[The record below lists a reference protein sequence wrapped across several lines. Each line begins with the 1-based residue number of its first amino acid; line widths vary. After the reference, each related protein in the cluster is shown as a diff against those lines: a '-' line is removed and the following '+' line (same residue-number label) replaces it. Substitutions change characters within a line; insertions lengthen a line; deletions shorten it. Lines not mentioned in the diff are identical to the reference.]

1 MEFGL
6 LGPIT
11 VLTGSGEVPL
21 GSAKRRTVLASL
33 LLRPNT
39 AVSVGQLTETLWGD
53 EPPEHARTVIQGH
66 VSRLR
71 AVLTASGADAYGIEL
86 ATLSSAY
93 ALRLPE
99 ELIDAHRF
107 AELVTLARRQHSAQ
121 DAVLLLREALDLW
134 RGPALTGVVT
144 TPSLGAAAHAL
155 EQQRLTAV
163 EALGESLCALGE
175 FDRAAQALR
184 AEAVAHPMREALIA
198 ALMGALFRSGRQSEA
213 IDWFHRTRRLLADE
227 LGIDPGERLRRVY
240 GEILRAEEERAGA
253 EVAVAVAEVGS
264 RGGAAGDE
272 LAQVRSG
279 EGAAGEGLAQ
289 VGSGGGAA
297 GDEVSEVGSRDGAA
311 GDAVTEVRSGGGVAG
326 DAVAEVGSRGG
337 VADVAASYIPRE
349 PAAPVVPLAWTT
361 PYPLN
366 LLPRIPHPFTGRPAE
381 LAALDRLAG
390 LSEPAPPS
398 PLILLT
404 GPAGSGTSAL
414 ATYWAHTRADAFPD
428 GVLYADLSAPDAQPS
443 SVLRDFLLTLGVPSD
458 RLPGSVPG
466 AAALLR
472 SLTAS
477 RRLLT
482 VLDGAADSAGVRPL
496 LPGGGDCVTLVTGH
510 VRLDG
515 LIVSENASLLPLP
528 PLPGPDAL
536 DLLAM
541 LLGPD
546 RTAAEPDAARELALL
561 CDHLPLAL
569 RVAATRLR
577 AHPARPL
584 ADLVTELRDAS
595 RRLELLSLEDVGVTG
610 ALAPALARLSP
621 ADADLLRALS
631 TGQARHADPAALDR
645 LAALHLVHRTP
656 EGDRAVPPLV
666 RLHARGLPG
675 AAR

>member
-253 EVAVAVAEVGS
+253 EGVAVAVAVAEVGS
-264 RGGAAGDE
+264 
-272 LAQVRSG
+272 
-279 EGAAGEGLAQ
+279 GEGLAE
-289 VGSGGGAA
+289 VGSGGGAS
-297 GDEVSEVGSRDGAA
+297 GDEVPEVGSRDGVA
-311 GDAVTEVRSGGGVAG
+311 GGEVTEVRSGGEIAG
-326 DAVAEVGSRGG
+326 DAVTEVGSRGG
-337 VADVAASYIPRE
+337 VADVAASYVPRE
-349 PAAPVVPLAWTT
+349 PAAPVVPLARTI

-366 LLPRIPHPFTGRPAE
+366 LLPRLPHPFTGRRAE
-381 LAALDRLAG
+381 LAVLDRLAG
-390 LSEPAPPS
+390 LAEPAPPS

-428 GVLYADLSAPDAQPS
+428 GVLYADLSTPDAQPP
-443 SVLRDFLLTLGVPSD
+443 SVLRDFLLTLGVPPD

-472 SLTAS
+472 SLTAG

-482 VLDGAADSAGVRPL
+482 VLDGAADSAHVRPL
-496 LPGGGDCVTLVTGH
+496 LSAGGGCVTLVTGH

-536 DLLAM
+536 DLLAA

-546 RTAAEPDAARELALL
+546 RTAAEPDATRELALL

-577 AHPARPL
+577 AHPAHPL
-584 ADLVTELRDAS
+584 ADLVTELHDAS

-631 TGQARHADPAALDR
+631 TGEARHADPAALDR

-666 RLHARGLPG
+666 RLHARGPSG